1 MELPQRFYERIQKAN
16 KGTKPEVSTSTP
28 KAPKKTTKVRMNGD

>member
-28 KAPKKTTKVRMNGD
+28 KAPKKTKKVRMNGD